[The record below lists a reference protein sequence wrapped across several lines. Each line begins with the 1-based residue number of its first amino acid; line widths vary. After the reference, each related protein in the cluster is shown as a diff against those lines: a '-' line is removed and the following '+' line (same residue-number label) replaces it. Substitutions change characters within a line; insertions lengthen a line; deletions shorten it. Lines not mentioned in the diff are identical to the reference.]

1 MTLIIYM
8 NILELGLVEK
18 KVQAFCQKVNEKKA
32 SAFGEISQVPNIKYI
47 KLFSGPNHPPITI
60 QFHEFPNL

>member
-1 MTLIIYM
+1 MNNNNNIY
-8 NILELGLVEK
+8 IYFRTGITIEK

-32 SAFGEISQVPNIKYI
+32 SAFGEISKVPNI

-60 QFHEFPNL
+60 QFH